1 MDFSQCLDCPPSP
14 FALVL
19 LFGVGA
25 VLVILALV
33 ARRYLKSRMGLA
45 LIAILVASAAFW
57 NLLLVLFF
65 VYPHNHHVI
74 YLASHRASLPIAA
87 VLSGGFDRQALQK
100 AEFTF
105 ASVDELT
112 LKVDELESWLA
123 SDRETP

>member
-33 ARRYLKSRMGLA
+33 ARRNLKSRMGLA
-45 LIAILVASAAFW
+45 LIAIVVASAAFW

-74 YLASHRASLPIAA
+74 YLASHRASLIANA
-87 VLSGGFDRQALQK
+87 VVGVIWFTAIIIAFSRWWPTRSRSG
-100 AEFTF
+100 
-105 ASVDELT
+105 
-112 LKVDELESWLA
+112 
-123 SDRETP
+123 